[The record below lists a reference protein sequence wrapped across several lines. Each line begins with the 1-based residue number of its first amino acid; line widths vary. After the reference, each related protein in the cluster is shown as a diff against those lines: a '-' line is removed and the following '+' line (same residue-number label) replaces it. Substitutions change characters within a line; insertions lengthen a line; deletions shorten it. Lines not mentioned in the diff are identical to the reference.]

1 MTANFRLSGNQQPFH
16 SPYSVSLTSSDPY
29 TLSFTPWWR
38 HRDLGGTTRDQL
50 LQDVVILATFAA
62 QQRFIDPESGF
73 SRPRTGL
80 KYDRTGG
87 RRPTIRV
94 PLEKGG
100 FRCLDDRH
108 KLLSEK
114 QRATS
119 CVCGNLC
126 RLGGCFAVGCVID
139 DMSRTLKLVIASKNA
154 IEQDKR
160 RFIET
165 LWSLLQQVPVVLGTI
180 NLLQPLSDL
189 RESPLPADTSRR
201 GYVKI
206 GSNSVVCFFFS

>member
-80 KYDRTGG
+80 KYHRTGG

-100 FRCLDDRH
+100 FRCSDDPTDASGYQRSSGLLD
-108 KLLSEK
+108 
-114 QRATS
+114 A
-119 CVCGNLC
+119 
-126 RLGGCFAVGCVID
+126 FAVIFAG
-139 DMSRTLKLVIASKNA
+139 SGAALQLGASSTTRAGRLN
-154 IEQDKR
+154 
-160 RFIET
+160 
-165 LWSLLQQVPVVLGTI
+165 S
-180 NLLQPLSDL
+180 
-189 RESPLPADTSRR
+189 SPLP
-201 GYVKI
+201 KMP
-206 GSNSVVCFFFS
+206 